1 MSKVVVSISCRP
13 FFIQKIFIGNVLCPC
28 IILSAMVNMEL
39 SKLYSNLIRLQP
51 LLKRLYSIVV
61 ENTDFGVRQTWV

>member
-13 FFIQKIFIGNVLCPC
+13 FFIQKIFIGNALCPC

-39 SKLYSNLIRLQP
+39 SKLYFYSN
-51 LLKRLYSIVV
+51 KVTTIVEEAV
-61 ENTDFGVRQTWV
+61 